1 MEAAEEYGIYED
13 GRHYDLMFPGTKAGM
28 PFWQEEAEAVGGKI
42 LELACG
48 TGRVCIPLARAG
60 FDITGIDL
68 SSAMLREAKQK
79 TQSEGLTARWI
90 EGDIRR
96 FQLDTKY
103 DLIILTGNT
112 LCHLLD
118 LDSVEACLSCVRD
131 HLASDGRFIVTV
143 FVPDPKLLQRRCDE
157 RLLFAEY
164 QDPNGRGKVTV
175 THTYTYEPDTQIK
188 RIATYHRFEDS
199 GEEITGA
206 LNMRMFFPQEIDALL
221 KYNGFRIV
229 HKWGDV
235 DRRPFDADSTQQ
247 LIVCRRTRI
256 CQREDTGS

>member
-96 FQLDTKY
+96 FQGDV
-103 DLIILTGNT
+103 G
-112 LCHLLD
+112 
-118 LDSVEACLSCVRD
+118 SR
-131 HLASDGRFIVTV
+131 
-143 FVPDPKLLQRRCDE
+143 DE
-157 RLLFAEY
+157 RLASSPS
-164 QDPNGRGKVTV
+164 QDKDLNIRCRVDPV
-175 THTYTYEPDTQIK
+175 
-188 RIATYHRFEDS
+188 A
-199 GEEITGA
+199 A
-206 LNMRMFFPQEIDALL
+206 LDESLVHLPGHGVA
-221 KYNGFRIV
+221 GFRAV
-229 HKWGDV
+229 KGQV
-235 DRRPFDADSTQQ
+235 
-247 LIVCRRTRI
+247 
-256 CQREDTGS
+256 G